1 MFQVL
6 IVDDHRL
13 VRCGL
18 RRLLEDVK
26 HISVIGEAESGED
39 AIRVMK
45 ECQPDVVL
53 MDINMPGMGGMEATR
68 RLLQAYP
75 KIRIIALS
83 IFDADPFPASL
94 MQAGA
99 AGYLTK
105 SCGMSEIVNA
115 IETVCRGGR
124 YVSPDVAQQLALALL
139 PGSEESPLKKLSLRE
154 LQVLLMVAQGKSV
167 QEISTN
173 LYLSPKTISTYRMR
187 LFDKLGVQ
195 NDVELAHFAMRYGLL
210 PAGA

>member
-75 KIRIIALS
+75 NIKIIALS

-105 SCGMSEIVNA
+105 SCGMREIVNA

-195 NDVELAHFAMRYGLL
+195 NDVELTHFAMRYGLL